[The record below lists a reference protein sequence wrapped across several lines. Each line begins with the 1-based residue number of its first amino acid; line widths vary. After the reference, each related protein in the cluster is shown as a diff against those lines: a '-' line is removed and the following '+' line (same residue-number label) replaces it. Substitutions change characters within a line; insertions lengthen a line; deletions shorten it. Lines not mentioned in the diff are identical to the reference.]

1 VVSLA
6 DAALHAAAC
15 LPQPAPRVISRGG
28 IDLVSFVFVL
38 SLALIA
44 AMTFVIESDDEVALK
59 LRRPAG
65 LLTWLT
71 RGNWPA
77 KVGGVLV
84 IVGLAA
90 LLRYALVHIDVPPL
104 SKLVSG
110 VATSLA
116 LGLAATLV
124 RGGGARRA
132 VSLALGGAA
141 FGVAY
146 MTAYSAFALFH
157 YLDGD
162 VGLAFLALT
171 AIAAGVFAITRSALS
186 LALLSMIG
194 AFVAPAFAVDDPGP
208 LVVYGYYLAASLLTL
223 TMVWR
228 RGWRPL
234 IHLSFLFTLAGG
246 LFFAWTAQYYTPQ
259 HASVMQPM
267 LLALAAVHVAMP
279 IVERSRDPARWIER
293 LDLVYLVALPLFA
306 TLAALGICPDRIA
319 LSTTVLSLGAIWL
332 AAALVLRATR
342 RPGLL
347 AHAVVAGMLI
357 ALGTICRF
365 RDWPWELV
373 SLTFVVAALAVASRH
388 STSTKLHN
396 VLAGLVV
403 LFGAIHVLSSQ
414 SGVAIGHAFM
424 SGVFLERVF
433 GASLLVVAGLL
444 CRRLRQPLDT
454 LLLVSGACWGAFAVG
469 SELIR
474 LDLATVASILHW
486 SLLTI
491 AGGLWTAGARAHRTD
506 RGIPVLVIGILV
518 TAGWA
523 ASSAAGTVAWISLFS
538 APLALIALATRGV
551 AEEGASPGARLF
563 AAFSAA
569 AVAVVWASRA
579 GTSSAIAA
587 PQFALLC
594 GAVAAM
600 AAIVAGRCTL
610 ERSAGWLPQAM
621 NAFGVAFAGLII
633 GATLFLIAR
642 NPWAIALEIACL
654 VGLALVVLTLAKMKR
669 PSDAIST
676 VCIFGFALVAQ
687 ANVLRWLGPA
697 GDLTAADLLAMRAPA
712 IVSLLWATTGSALTV
727 FAIRVG
733 SRRLWVSGAALLVA
747 TAVKFVLI
755 DFGALGQLANI
766 LAVIAAGGMFLLVG
780 WLAPMPP
787 ARAPADD
794 AAQDRPVSASSSP
807 T

>member
-1 VVSLA
+1 
-6 DAALHAAAC
+6 
-15 LPQPAPRVISRGG
+15 
-28 IDLVSFVFVL
+28 LVSFVFVL

-44 AMTFVIESDDEVALK
+44 ATTFVIESEAELAPR

-90 LLRYALVHIDVPPL
+90 LLKYALIHIDVPPL

-162 VGLAFLALT
+162 SGLAFLVLT
-171 AIAAGVFAITRSALS
+171 AIAAGAFAITRSALS
-186 LALLSMIG
+186 LALLSMVG
-194 AFVAPAFAVDDPGP
+194 AFMSPAFAIDDPGP

-234 IHLSFLFTLAGG
+234 IHLSFLFTIAGG
-246 LFFAWTAQYYTPQ
+246 LFFAWTAEYYTPQ

-279 IVERSRDPARWIER
+279 IVERSRDTARWIER
-293 LDLVYLVALPLFA
+293 LDLVYLIALPLFA

-319 LSTTVLSLGAIWL
+319 LSMTVLALGAIW
-332 AAALVLRATR
+332 AVAALSLRAAR
-342 RPGLL
+342 RDGVL
-347 AHAVVAGMLI
+347 AHAVIAVVLV

-373 SLTFVVAALAVASRH
+373 SLAFAVAALTVAGRQ

-396 VLAGLVV
+396 VLAGAIV

-414 SGVAIGHAFM
+414 SEIAMGRAFL
-424 SGVFLERVF
+424 SGVFLERML
-433 GASLLVVAGLL
+433 GASLLVVAGVV

-454 LLLVSGACWGAFAVG
+454 VLLVSGACWGAFGVG

-474 LDLATVASILHW
+474 LDFATVASILHW
-486 SLLTI
+486 SFLAV
-491 AGGLWTAGARAHRTD
+491 AGGLWMTGARAHRTD
-506 RGIPVLVIGILV
+506 DGIPVLVIAILV
-518 TAGWA
+518 TAAWA
-523 ASSAAGTVAWISLFS
+523 ASSAAGAAAWISLFA
-538 APLALIALATRGV
+538 APLALIALAARYV
-551 AEEGASPGARLF
+551 AADDASPGARLF
-563 AAFSAA
+563 AALSAA
-569 AVAVVWASRA
+569 AVAVVWASPA
-579 GTSSAIAA
+579 GTSSDIAA

-594 GAVAAM
+594 GVVAAI
-600 AAIVAGRCTL
+600 ATTFAGRSTL
-610 ERSAGWLPQAM
+610 ERSAGWLPQAV

-642 NPWAIALEIACL
+642 NPWAVALELSCL
-654 VGLALVVLTLAKMKR
+654 AGLVLVAMTLTRTRR
-669 PSDAIST
+669 PSDAAAT
-676 VCIFGFALVAQ
+676 VCIFGLALVAQ

-697 GDLTAADLLAMRAPA
+697 GDLTAQDLLAMRAPA

-755 DFGALGQLANI
+755 DFGALGHLANI

-787 ARAPADD
+787 AGTPQDD
-794 AAQDRPVSASSSP
+794 AAVTDGGDIRPTTLERQVQSPAAPSP